1 MTADALHVLAAARIA
16 HADLTEIDRQL
27 RADAPADDHFVV
39 LVKQALITV
48 ANLVDLEAGVRS
60 FYQRHP
66 KVSEEFKR
74 WRRQFEFAKYVRNI
88 LVGHTNPALV
98 AKAVE
103 WKPELR
109 TLLLVEDP
117 GASLLVNLGL
127 LETAINTYVD
137 DAEKHLLFDGD
148 TDLGYPPD
156 WTRFLMFL
164 TEIVR
169 GGLSFLTTL
178 ITAVRSEAP
187 PSPTLEANFVLARIA
202 GATTFVRITKN
213 SKP

>member
-1 MTADALHVLAAARIA
+1 MNVDALHVLAATRIA

-27 RADAPADDHFVV
+27 SAGAPADDHFVV
-39 LVKQALITV
+39 LVKQALISV
-48 ANLVDLEAGVRS
+48 ANLVDLELTIRS

-66 KVSEEFKR
+66 DVSAEFKR

-109 TLLLVEDP
+109 TLLVIDNAA
-117 GASLLVNLGL
+117 ASLPINLAL

-137 DAEKHLLFDGD
+137 DTEKHLVFGGD
-148 TDLGYPPD
+148 TDLAYPPD
-156 WTRFLMFL
+156 WTRFLIFL

-169 GGLSFLTTL
+169 GGLGFLSTL
-178 ITAVRSEAP
+178 IVALRAEAP
-187 PSPTLEANFVLARIA
+187 PPPTPEEHLELAMKA
-202 GATTFVRITKN
+202 GATTFTRITKGGTA
-213 SKP
+213 